1 MANWTWRVR
10 LGQIVAGLWFLLN
23 GLTLF
28 QVHAPDPLMAV
39 IALAAGVLLILGV

>member
-1 MANWTWRVR
+1 MANWTWRGR
-10 LGQIVAGLWFLLN
+10 LGQIVAGLWFLLY

-28 QVHAPDPLMAV
+28 GVNAPQPLMAV